1 MSISAVSM
9 DLSSSYLQDMAGMSL
24 LKKSLG
30 AAEDQAAQLF
40 KSIQTP
46 APLPEGSGTRVDL
59 FA

>member
-9 DLSSSYLQDMAGMSL
+9 ELSGSYVQDMAGMSL

-30 AAEDQAAQLF
+30 AAEDQAARLF

-46 APLPEGSGTRVDL
+46 APLPEGSGTLVDV

>member
-9 DLSSSYLQDMAGMSL
+9 DLSGSYLQDMAGMSL

-30 AAEDQAAQLF
+30 AAEDQASQLF
-40 KSIQTP
+40 KSLQAP
-46 APLPEGSGTRVDL
+46 APLAEGSGTLVDV